1 MDDWGFVGGV
11 LNRDSCVNS
20 RMVVSITLDDRLH
33 DVMNVVRDVLVDDFS
48 LVHNGALLSM
58 VSRFVPVGIEAAEQ
72 LLIFIR
78 VHVLLSDV
86 GNVMD
91 VISILS
97 VLLLGI

>member
-1 MDDWGFVGGV
+1 M
-11 LNRDSCVNS
+11 
-20 RMVVSITLDDRLH
+20 TY
-33 DVMNVVRDVLVDDFS
+33 VVRDVLVDDFS

-78 VHVLLSDV
+78 VHVLKVEVIYISEVNKSIRSPTNLLSDV